1 MAVRADLQVVGVKE
15 ALREL
20 NKMDKVVRRELTK
33 DFKRVTQPVVDDA
46 VQAIPLKDPMSGWA
60 RSWTTPSGFQMFP
73 AEFREDTVIAQ
84 VSGKRPKEFGGY
96 VQNLAVFLVKFR
108 GPHAVLLDQTG
119 AGRTPTERGQRMARV
134 MTERMGRRPSRI
146 LWPAYERN
154 AETVVAEVERIIKD
168 VMHYVNGGLAGV
180 EARKAKRASIQA
192 KAGG

>member
-1 MAVRADLQVVGVKE
+1 MAVSADLQVVGVKE

-20 NKMDKVVRRELTK
+20 NRMDKVTRRELTK
-33 DFKRVTQPVVDDA
+33 DFKRVTQAVVDDA
-46 VQAIPLKDPMSGWA
+46 TQAIPLRDPMSGWA
-60 RSWTTPSGFQMFP
+60 RSWTTASGFQMFP

-96 VQNLAVFLVKFR
+96 VQNLAIFLVKFR

-119 AGRTPTERGQRMARV
+119 AGKTPTERGQRMARV
-134 MTERMGRRPSRI
+134 LSERLGRGPSRI

-154 AETVVAEVERIIKD
+154 AETVVAEVERIVAD
-168 VMHYVNGGLAGV
+168 VMRYVSEGVAGV
-180 EARKAKRASIQA
+180 NARRTARAQA

>member
-1 MAVRADLQVVGVKE
+1 MKE

-20 NKMDKVVRRELTK
+20 NRIDKVTRRELTK

-46 VQAIPLKDPMSGWA
+46 TQAIPLRDPMSGWA

-119 AGRTPTERGQRMARV
+119 AGKTPTERGQRMARV
-134 MTERMGRRPSRI
+134 LSERLGRGPSRI

-154 AETVVAEVERIIKD
+154 AETVVVEVQRIVDD
-168 VMHYVNGGLAGV
+168 VMRYVSEGVAGV
-180 EARKAKRASIQA
+180 KARRTARAQA